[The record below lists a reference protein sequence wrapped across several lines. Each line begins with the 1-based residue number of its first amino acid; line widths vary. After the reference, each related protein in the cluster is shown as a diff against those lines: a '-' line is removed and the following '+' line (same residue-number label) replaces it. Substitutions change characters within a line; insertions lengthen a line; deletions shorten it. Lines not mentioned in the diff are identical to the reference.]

1 MTHYKLTYFDVH
13 GGRAESIRL
22 AFHIGNI
29 PFEDERW
36 SFPEF
41 GQKRGG
47 TPFNAVPVLTIDGVT
62 VTQSNAMNRYV
73 GKLAGLYPEDALQAL
88 FCDEVMDAVEDIAHQ
103 IGRTFGL
110 KGDAMREA
118 REAMMKGPLTTGLKG
133 LDGLLTRGGGQYF
146 ADGRLTVADLKAAVQ
161 VRSLQS
167 GQLDHVPRD
176 FVESVAPNIAAHAAR
191 INEEAGVKSYYASRG
206 K

>member
-103 IGRTFGL
+103 VGRTFGL
-110 KGDAMREA
+110 KGDAMRDA
-118 REAMMKGPLTTGLKG
+118 REALMKGPLTTSLKG
-133 LDGLLTRGGGQYF
+133 LDQLLTRGGGQYF
-146 ADGRLTVADLKAAVQ
+146 ADGRLTVADLKVCVQ
-161 VRSLQS
+161 LRALQS
-167 GQLDHVPRD
+167 GQLDHVPRT
-176 FVESVAPNIAAHAAR
+176 FVEEVAPNIAAHAAR
-191 INEEAGVKSYYASRG
+191 ISEDPRVLAYYESR